1 MSTILKLGENAKI
14 ASCSLSKADSNARNN
29 ALNLA
34 AQSLLENTQYI
45 MKENAKDI
53 ENGRANGLSESL
65 IDRLMLDKARIEGMA
80 NGLKQIAMQED
91 PIGKIDGGTTLSN
104 NMKIIKIRVPIG
116 VIGIIYESRP
126 NVTSDAAGLC
136 LKTGNAV
143 ILRGGKEAINSN
155 LALAKILREAT
166 VKAGLDENCVQ
177 LVEDTSRESATELM
191 RLQALDLL
199 IPRGGI
205 GLIKTVVENAKVP
218 VIETGAGNC
227 HIFADKFA
235 NFEMA
240 LNIIENAKV
249 QRPSVCNAAETLL
262 VHKDIAS
269 SFLPL
274 VSSRLKQ
281 SNVELRGCIKTL
293 KILLD
298 IIAATETDFQTE
310 FNDYVLAVKVV
321 DDINEAVNHI
331 NNYGTMHSECIVTES
346 LASSETFL
354 QGVDAAAVYVNA
366 STRFTDGEVFGL
378 GAEIGISTQKTHAR
392 GPMGAEAL
400 TSTKYQIIGSGQI
413 R

>member
-1 MSTILKLGENAKI
+1 MSTILKLGENAKV
-14 ASCSLSKADSNARNN
+14 ASRSLSKADSNARNN

-34 AQSLLENTQYI
+34 AESLLKNSAYI
-45 MKENAKDI
+45 IKENARDI
-53 ENGRANGLSESL
+53 ENGKANGLSDAL
-65 IDRLMLDKARIEGMA
+65 IDRLMLDETRINGMA

-91 PIGKIDGGTTLSN
+91 PIGKIDGGTTLAN

-155 LALAKILREAT
+155 LALVKILREAL
-166 VKAGLDENCVQ
+166 KSAGLDENCVQ

-227 HIFADKFA
+227 HVYVDKYA

-240 LNIIENAKV
+240 LKIIENAKV

-269 SFLPL
+269 DILPKIKSTL
-274 VSSRLKQ
+274 DK
-281 SNVELRGCIKTL
+281 SNVELRGCAKTCEILTDIK
-293 KILLD
+293 
-298 IIAATETDFQTE
+298 IASESDFETE
-310 FNDYVLAVKVV
+310 FNDYVLAIKVV
-321 DDINEAVNHI
+321 DDASVAINHI
-331 NNYGTMHSECIVTES
+331 NKYGTMHSECIVTDN
-346 LASSETFL
+346 LANSEIFL
-354 QGVDAAAVYVNA
+354 AGADAAAVYVNA

-400 TSTKYQIIGSGQI
+400 TSTKYQIIGNGQI